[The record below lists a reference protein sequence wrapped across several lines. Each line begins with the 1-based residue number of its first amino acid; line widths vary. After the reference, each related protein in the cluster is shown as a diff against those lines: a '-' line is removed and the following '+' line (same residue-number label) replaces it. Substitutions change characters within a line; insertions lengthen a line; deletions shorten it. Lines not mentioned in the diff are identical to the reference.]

1 MASPFTRTTLYRG
14 PAMVQYNGHT
24 FFTRDDIVAR
34 LAPEWGAVNTS
45 MYGEVDSVLAD
56 RVYQVP
62 LTLWGAWE
70 NLADLFPA
78 AVMAGTV
85 GASIFGASD
94 KALTIWGR
102 NGDKVVYANAAV
114 TKLANLHLGVGAD
127 LFSSAVEFTCLRA
140 NTANPEDANAYFTL
154 SNSPLTED
162 AFAKTNFSRQRWTA
176 AWGSV
181 AGFASFVGEKGIDI
195 SWEAQMEPV
204 RVEGWGTSDFTLAG
218 FKAQARCIPIGP
230 TLAQLEAASQSQ
242 DTALGSLLSGAVAD
256 LTLSAAKSGTIV
268 LKNAA
273 LREHGYAFGQTPLR
287 IGECVW
293 ETTRLFVDGVPG
305 VVASV
310 A

>member
-1 MASPFTRTTLYRG
+1 
-14 PAMVQYNGHT
+14 
-24 FFTRDDIVAR
+24 
-34 LAPEWGAVNTS
+34 
-45 MYGEVDSVLAD
+45 
-56 RVYQVP
+56 
-62 LTLWGAWE
+62 
-70 NLADLFPA
+70 
-78 AVMAGTV
+78 
-85 GASIFGASD
+85 
-94 KALTIWGR
+94 
-102 NGDKVVYANAAV
+102 
-114 TKLANLHLGVGAD
+114 
-127 LFSSAVEFTCLRA
+127 
-140 NTANPEDANAYFTL
+140 
-154 SNSPLTED
+154 
-162 AFAKTNFSRQRWTA
+162 
-176 AWGSV
+176 
-181 AGFASFVGEKGIDI
+181 
-195 SWEAQMEPV
+195 MEPV